1 MQIEFELTQ
10 EEASLLRYVVLDQ
23 GVLARDRLESGI
35 ARIVL
40 VWTGISGSM
49 VLPASAGCAGITPTA
64 ANTKPARASRFRFLI
79 DTWSPDAT
87 AVTFPPKSLADS
99 PLRRRQLI
107 WSRILSFFGG

>member
-1 MQIEFELTQ
+1 
-10 EEASLLRYVVLDQ
+10 
-23 GVLARDRLESGI
+23 
-35 ARIVL
+35 
-40 VWTGISGSM
+40 M

-87 AVTFPPKSLADS
+87 AVTFRPKSLADS

-107 WSRILSFFGG
+107 WSRILSFWRLIRASPQNSESYIPRLSRDSPTKVVVAKKQIDGKAAYL